1 MDVIERW
8 EWELMVQRQRDVEMQ
23 RRAEQEDEAMLI
35 REFEQEMQRIE
46 EQERECQQ
54 REMARMHQ
62 NDEWAQEIIESEQ
75 EECERGDM
83 DLEDHDVSDAVI
95 WERNVRPRLE
105 LEKECS
111 AS

>member
-1 MDVIERW
+1 MNVIELIERR

-35 REFEQEMQRIE
+35 REFEQEMQRRE
-46 EQERECQQ
+46 EQEREWQQ

-62 NDEWAQEIIESEQ
+62 NDNWAQEIIESEQ

-83 DLEDHDVSDAVI
+83 DLEDHDVSDEVI
-95 WERNVRPRLE
+95 WERNVRPRF
-105 LEKECS
+105 
-111 AS
+111 